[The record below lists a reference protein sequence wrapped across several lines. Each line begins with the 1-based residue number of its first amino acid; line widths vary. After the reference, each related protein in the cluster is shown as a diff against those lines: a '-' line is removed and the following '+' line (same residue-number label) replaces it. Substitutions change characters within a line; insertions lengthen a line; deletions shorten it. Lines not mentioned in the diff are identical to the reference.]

1 MFRAFKR
8 VFIWLGLM
16 AEQATETDAINQAV
30 VERGIRDS
38 KVKADK
44 AHYAEELATMESDI
58 NENKAQLDSLEQL
71 YKQNTEIIA
80 QSLRE
85 IQKFQREFE
94 SVKAKV
100 AIGRSL
106 EGLAGMM
113 KSSIT
118 ELQGM
123 VGGELGQSMQ
133 QLRQSAASGEGQ
145 MRATL
150 DLAKEMGSGIARQQE
165 MRKARGAMLFQE
177 YKKKMGMV
185 QSEAA
190 APQTGAGISTGAGGQ
205 PANTGNNP
213 FPNRP
218 LNPDVAPGGRV
229 QNYPGGV
236 VVRTLPDGTTIV
248 TQPNGRRMVTRP
260 NGTTQVFGPGG
271 APIRR
276 PLRRRAP

>member
-8 VFIWLGLM
+8 IFIWFGLM
-16 AEQATETDAINQAV
+16 AEKATETDAINEAV

-44 AHYAEELATMESDI
+44 AHYANGQLAGQIALLKDQIKRQARQRDDLQGMLQAAAAANDEGNGAHYAEELATVEQDLK
-58 NENKAQLDSLEQL
+58 ENQSQCDSLEQL
-71 YKQNTEIIA
+71 YQQNTEIIA

-94 SVKAKV
+94 ATKAKV

-106 EGLAGMM
+106 ENLAGLM
-113 KSSIT
+113 KGSIT

-123 VGGELGQSMQ
+123 MGGEMGQSMQ

-150 DLAKEMGSGIARQQE
+150 DLAKEMGSGISRQQE
-165 MRKARGAMLFQE
+165 MRRARGNQLFQE

-185 QSEAA
+185 QPDA
-190 APQTGAGISTGAGGQ
+190 APAA
-205 PANTGNNP
+205 
-213 FPNRP
+213 
-218 LNPDVAPGGRV
+218 
-229 QNYPGGV
+229 
-236 VVRTLPDGTTIV
+236 TT
-248 TQPNGRRMVTRP
+248 
-260 NGTTQVFGPGG
+260 
-271 APIRR
+271 PIAAKPERQKI
-276 PLRRRAP
+276 AES

>member
-8 VFIWLGLM
+8 IFIWFGLM
-16 AEQATETDAINQAV
+16 AEQVTETDAINQAV
-30 VERGIRDS
+30 VECGIRDS
-38 KVKADK
+38 KAKADK
-44 AHYAEELATMESDI
+44 AHYANGQLAGQVALLKDQLKRQERQRADLQGMLQAAAAANDEANGAHYAEELATMESDI

-150 DLAKEMGSGIARQQE
+150 DLAKEMGSSISRQQE
-165 MRKARGAMLFQE
+165 AKKLRGKVLFDE

-185 QSEAA
+185 QSEATA
-190 APQTGAGISTGAGGQ
+190 Q
-205 PANTGNNP
+205 PAAKP
-213 FPNRP
+213 AERQKI
-218 LNPDVAPGGRV
+218 AE
-229 QNYPGGV
+229 
-236 VVRTLPDGTTIV
+236 
-248 TQPNGRRMVTRP
+248 
-260 NGTTQVFGPGG
+260 
-271 APIRR
+271 
-276 PLRRRAP
+276 

>member
-1 MFRAFKR
+1 MFRAIKR

-16 AEQATETDAINQAV
+16 AEKATETDAINEAV

-38 KVKADK
+38 KTKADK
-44 AHYAEELATMESDI
+44 AHYANGQLAGQIALLKDQIKRQDRQREDLQGMLQAAAAANDEANGAHYAEELATVEQDLG
-58 NENKAQLDSLEQL
+58 ENKAQLDSLEQL

-85 IQKFQREFE
+85 IQRFQREFE
-94 SVKAKV
+94 TVKARV

-106 EGLAGMM
+106 ENLAGMM

-123 VGGELGQSMQ
+123 MGGEMSQSMQ
-133 QLRQSAASGEGQ
+133 QLRQSAAGGEGQ

-165 MRKARGAMLFQE
+165 MRKARGAALFQE

-190 APQTGAGISTGAGGQ
+190 TPS
-205 PANTGNNP
+205 
-213 FPNRP
+213 
-218 LNPDVAPGGRV
+218 APGSEK
-229 QNYPGGV
+229 
-236 VVRTLPDGTTIV
+236 
-248 TQPNGRRMVTRP
+248 QPER
-260 NGTTQVFGPGG
+260 QKI
-271 APIRR
+271 AEK
-276 PLRRRAP
+276 

>member
-16 AEQATETDAINQAV
+16 AEKATENDAINQAV

-38 KVKADK
+38 KAKADK
-44 AHYAEELATMESDI
+44 AHYANGQLAGQVALLKDQLKRQERQREDLQGMLQAAAAANDEANGAHYAEELATIEGDI

-85 IQKFQREFE
+85 IQRFQREFE

-123 VGGELGQSMQ
+123 VGGEMGQSMQ

-165 MRKARGAMLFQE
+165 MRKARGSMLFQE

-190 APQTGAGISTGAGGQ
+190 APQTGAASPERQKIAEK
-205 PANTGNNP
+205 
-213 FPNRP
+213 
-218 LNPDVAPGGRV
+218 
-229 QNYPGGV
+229 
-236 VVRTLPDGTTIV
+236 
-248 TQPNGRRMVTRP
+248 
-260 NGTTQVFGPGG
+260 
-271 APIRR
+271 
-276 PLRRRAP
+276 

>member
-1 MFRAFKR
+1 MFRAIKR
-8 VFIWLGLM
+8 IFIWFGLM

-38 KVKADK
+38 KAKADK
-44 AHYAEELATMESDI
+44 AHYANGQLAGQVALLKDQVKRQERQREDLQGMLQAAAAANDEANGAHYAEELATLESDI
-58 NENKAQLDSLEQL
+58 NDNKAQLDSLEQL

-150 DLAKEMGSGIARQQE
+150 DLAKEMGSGISRQQE

-177 YKKKMGMV
+177 YKKKMAMV

-190 APQTGAGISTGAGGQ
+190 APQTGAA
-205 PANTGNNP
+205 PAE
-213 FPNRP
+213 RQKI
-218 LNPDVAPGGRV
+218 AEK
-229 QNYPGGV
+229 
-236 VVRTLPDGTTIV
+236 
-248 TQPNGRRMVTRP
+248 
-260 NGTTQVFGPGG
+260 
-271 APIRR
+271 
-276 PLRRRAP
+276 

>member
-8 VFIWLGLM
+8 LFIWLGLM

-38 KVKADK
+38 KAKADK
-44 AHYAEELATMESDI
+44 AHYANGQLAGQIALLKDQIKRQERQRDDLQGMLQAAVAANDEANGAHYAEELATLEQDLAD
-58 NENKAQLDSLEQL
+58 NKSQADSLEQL

-85 IQKFQREFE
+85 IQKFQRDFE

-106 EGLAGMM
+106 ESLAGMM

-123 VGGELGQSMQ
+123 MGGEMGQSMQ
-133 QLRQSAASGEGQ
+133 QLRQSAAGGEGQ

-150 DLAKEMGSGIARQQE
+150 DLAKEMGSGISRQQE
-165 MRKARGAMLFQE
+165 ARKLRGKMLFDQ
-177 YKKKMGMV
+177 YRQKMGRV
-185 QSEAA
+185 QSEVETPAA
-190 APQTGAGISTGAGGQ
+190 K
-205 PANTGNNP
+205 PAE
-213 FPNRP
+213 RQKI
-218 LNPDVAPGGRV
+218 AE
-229 QNYPGGV
+229 
-236 VVRTLPDGTTIV
+236 
-248 TQPNGRRMVTRP
+248 
-260 NGTTQVFGPGG
+260 
-271 APIRR
+271 
-276 PLRRRAP
+276 